1 MSSQTNPPTLGED
14 LAERNVIPAGYN
26 HGNAPRT
33 SCNERDTQM
42 KEGRIA
48 ADHAPPGIGLGLWKV
63 ARPDVS
69 AVVEEAIRVGYRHI
83 DSACDY
89 GNEAEAGQGI
99 RAAIEKGLCR
109 REDLWVTSK
118 LWNTYHEPQHVR
130 PAVERSLRDLG
141 LDSLDLYL
149 VHFPIALKYVPFE
162 TRYPPE
168 WIHDP
173 AASEPRMEPIEV
185 PLAETWRA
193 MEDLVSA
200 GLVRR
205 IGLCNSS
212 VALIRDLLAVA
223 RIRPAVLQVE
233 LHPFLTQEKLLRFCR
248 ESKIAVTAFSP
259 LGAPSYVSLG
269 MATAAESVLEHP
281 VVTGIAT
288 AIGCTPAQVVLR
300 WGMQRG
306 TAVIPK
312 TSHLERLREN
322 LAACDV
328 ALSPAQ
334 MQAISAL
341 DRGRRFNDPGDFCER
356 AFGTF
361 FPIYE

>member
-1 MSSQTNPPTLGED
+1 MKEARIT
-14 LAERNVIPAGYN
+14 AENAIPA
-26 HGNAPRT
+26 
-33 SCNERDTQM
+33 
-42 KEGRIA
+42 
-48 ADHAPPGIGLGLWKV
+48 IGLGLWKV
-63 ARPDVS
+63 ARPDAP

-89 GNEAEAGQGI
+89 GNEVEVGQGI
-99 RAAIEKGLCR
+99 RAALEKGHCR
-109 REDLWVTSK
+109 REDLWITSK
-118 LWNTYHEPQHVR
+118 LWNTYHEPQRVR

-141 LDSLDLYL
+141 LDELDLYL

-168 WIHDP
+168 WVHDP
-173 AASEPRMEPIEV
+173 VASEPHMEPISV
-185 PLAETWRA
+185 PLADTWRA

-200 GLVRR
+200 GLVRQ
-205 IGLCNSS
+205 IGLCNCG
-212 VALIRDLLAVA
+212 VALIRDLLAVT

-248 ESKIAVTAFSP
+248 ESAIAVTAFSP
-259 LGAPSYVSLG
+259 LGAPSYVPLG
-269 MATAAESVLEHP
+269 MATAAESVLDHP
-281 VVTGIAT
+281 VVKGIAT
-288 AIGCTPAQVVLR
+288 ATGCTPAQVVLR

-312 TSHLERLREN
+312 TSRPERLREN
-322 LAACDV
+322 LAVCDV
-328 ALSPAQ
+328 ALSAEQ